1 MNDALRAKI
10 AEAAQDRP
18 QFGAGTFPPVV
29 AGRVLHLDADYLAYF
44 ASGNDDTEP
53 GQARQNAFGRIETTR
68 LLTGSESVVC
78 HLSAPACTKANRYL
92 IATVKPYQGQRTGRK
107 PRNWA
112 YLREVLER
120 YEGPKFRPKVWVT
133 READDGM
140 AYVAAL
146 DSRRRRLSAEEFEK
160 ILVAHS
166 TRDKD
171 MRMLPGLHINW
182 MTWERT
188 EVNPGEYDV
197 TGTDGLQYGLKWFYL
212 QLLQGDTADNIP
224 GIPKLFGKQCGD
236 ATASKYLAPAPDI
249 DAAYDHVQ
257 TAYADFYGT
266 GWADALVEQAALL
279 WLRTDA
285 QASIANVSEAFPD
298 CPHIKRA
305 LERLEA
311 RVTGELYELA
321 KIKAGEA

>member
-1 MNDALRAKI
+1 MHEALRAKI
-10 AEAAQDRP
+10 ARAAEDVP
-18 QFGAGTFPPVV
+18 QFGPGTFPAVV
-29 AGRVLHLDADYLAYF
+29 PGRVLHLDGDYLAYF
-44 ASGNDDTEP
+44 AAGNDDCEP

-68 LLTGSESVVC
+68 LLTGSESVVV
-78 HLSAPACTKANRYL
+78 HLSAPGCTKANRYL
-92 IATVKPYQGQRTGRK
+92 IATVKAYQGQRSGRK

-112 YLREVLER
+112 YLREVLEH
-120 YEGPKFRPKVWVT
+120 YEGPKFRTKVWVT
-133 READDGM
+133 READDGV
-140 AYVAAL
+140 AYCAAIN
-146 DSRRRRLSAEEFEK
+146 DIA
-160 ILVAHS
+160 IS

-171 MRMLPGLHINW
+171 FRMLPGLHINW

-188 EVNPGEYDV
+188 EVPRGAYDV
-197 TGTDGLQYGLKWFYL
+197 IGSDGLQYGRKWFYL

-224 GIPKLFGKQCGD
+224 GLPKLFGKQCGD
-236 ATASKYLAPAPDI
+236 ATAAKYLAGGSDSPT
-249 DAAYDHVQ
+249 AYDLVQ

-266 GWADALVEQAALL
+266 NWADALVEQAALL

-311 RVTGELYELA
+311 RVTTELNELSA
-321 KIKAGEA
+321 IQR